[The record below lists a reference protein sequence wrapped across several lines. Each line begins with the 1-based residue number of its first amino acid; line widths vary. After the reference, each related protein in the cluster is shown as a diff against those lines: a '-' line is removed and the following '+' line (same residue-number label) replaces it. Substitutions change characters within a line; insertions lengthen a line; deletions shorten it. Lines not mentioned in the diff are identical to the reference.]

1 MSPIIS
7 VKNLKRSYTQPD
19 NPQAK
24 IEVLKHID
32 LDIGEGEFVGI
43 MGKSGGGKTT
53 LLKILGLI
61 DRPTSGEVF
70 FEGQNTNDLW
80 VDELADIRRRK
91 IGFVFQ
97 DFRLMEG
104 LTGKEN
110 IFLPAIIDK
119 RSESEMTAHIEKY
132 APILGITHLLEK
144 KPAYMSIGERQ
155 RVAICRALIN
165 DPKVILAD
173 EPTGNLDSASGE
185 VVMDIFNL
193 IHQELGKTIVM
204 ITHDNDLMERFSRL
218 VFVKDGLIDEESYVV
233 EENILDV

>member
-7 VKNLKRSYTQPD
+7 VKNLKRSYFQPD
-19 NPQAK
+19 NRQTK
-24 IEVLKHID
+24 VDVLKQID
-32 LDIGEGEFVGI
+32 LDIQEGEFVGI

-53 LLKILGLI
+53 LLKLLGLI
-61 DRPTSGEVF
+61 DMPTEGDVF
-70 FEGQNTNDLW
+70 FEGQNTKELW

-119 RSESEMTAHIEKY
+119 RSEAEMEAHIEKY

-144 KPAYMSIGERQ
+144 KPAFMSVGERQ

-173 EPTGNLDSASGE
+173 EPTGNLDSKSGE
-185 VVMDIFNL
+185 TVMEIFQL
-193 IHQELGKTIVM
+193 IHQELGKTIIM
-204 ITHDNDLMERFSRL
+204 ITHDDDLKPVFSRL
-218 VFVKDGLIDEESYVV
+218 VIVKDGLIEEDSSRKA
-233 EENILDV
+233 